1 MQFSLD
7 DLSVRSEAQ
16 KRVPN
21 KSDRDVCNRLDFGTS
36 DEDNAI
42 YTTEGLVEVYKKMFC
57 FERQDI

>member
-21 KSDRDVCNRLDFGTS
+21 KSDRDVYNRLDFGTS

-42 YTTEGLVEVYKKMFC
+42 YTTEGLVEQEPITVF
-57 FERQDI
+57 